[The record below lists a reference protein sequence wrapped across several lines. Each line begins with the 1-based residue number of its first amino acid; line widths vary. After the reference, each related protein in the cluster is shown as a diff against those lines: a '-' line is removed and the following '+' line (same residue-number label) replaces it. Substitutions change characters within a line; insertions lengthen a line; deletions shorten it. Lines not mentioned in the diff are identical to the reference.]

1 MTRAG
6 ENTKILSKTQK
17 LRAHV
22 KAHAQDAVIDANAT
36 PMPRQLLSDISIIYL
51 NSSKVNSTLKI
62 TACVDLAW

>member
-22 KAHAQDAVIDANAT
+22 KAHAQDAVIDANAM
-36 PMPRQLLSDISIIYL
+36 PMPCQQLSDIRQR
-51 NSSKVNSTLKI
+51 V
-62 TACVDLAW
+62 